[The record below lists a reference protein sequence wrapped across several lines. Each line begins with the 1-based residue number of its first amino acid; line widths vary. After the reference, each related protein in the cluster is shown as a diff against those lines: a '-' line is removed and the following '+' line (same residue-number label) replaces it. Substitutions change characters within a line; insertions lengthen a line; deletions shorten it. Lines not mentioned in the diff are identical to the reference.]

1 MITEYG
7 IVTQADP
14 SSAWV
19 KTTRS
24 SACEGCSS
32 RDSCGTQPG
41 KEMTLVVKNTLG
53 VAQGDRVVVGIETRP
68 MLFLAFLLYLFPII
82 CLLIGALAGDALAP
96 LVSMNSSLGGIL
108 VGGAAFA
115 SAFFVIRLNH
125 SRLNSKDEFKP
136 FLVKKAP
143 AVSHPCQTS

>member
-7 IVTQADP
+7 IVTQANE

-32 RDSCGTQPG
+32 RESCGVHEG
-41 KEMTLVVKNTLG
+41 KEMNVVVKNTIG
-53 VAQGDRVVVGIETRP
+53 VKQGDRVVIGLETKP
-68 MLFLAFLLYLFPII
+68 MLFLVFLLYLFPII
-82 CLLIGALAGDALAP
+82 CLLIGALTGDALAP
-96 LVSMNSSLGGIL
+96 LVSMSPSLGGLIL
-108 VGGAAFA
+108 GGAAFGL
-115 SAFFVIRLNH
+115 AFLIIRLNH
-125 SRLNSKDEFKP
+125 SRLNSKDEYKP

-143 AVSHPCQTS
+143 AAANPCQIS